1 MMSLTTRIDLHTYYD
16 IDDHLFDINDYEY
29 QQDRYYEETLNADAE

>member
-1 MMSLTTRIDLHTYYD
+1 MMSLTMRIELDESYD

-29 QQDRYYEETLNADAE
+29 QQDLFYQETVNGDPE